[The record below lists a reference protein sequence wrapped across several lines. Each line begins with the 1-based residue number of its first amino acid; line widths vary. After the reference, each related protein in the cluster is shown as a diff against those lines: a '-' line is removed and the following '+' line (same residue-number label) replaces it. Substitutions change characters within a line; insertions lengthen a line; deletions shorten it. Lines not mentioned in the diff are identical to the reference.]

1 MIGNSVIKELS
12 EKVQRAASM
21 NKLLIGSLLGSILRS
36 LFFLVY
42 INNKENYQ
50 KLLHIIGKPN
60 KDNNLF
66 GKILNFRIYF
76 PKSILNL

>member
-12 EKVQRAASM
+12 DKVQRVASM
-21 NKLLIGSLLGSILRS
+21 KVDWKFVRVYFKVP
-36 LFFLVY
+36 FFLVY
-42 INNKENYQ
+42 ISNKENYQ
-50 KLLHIIGKPN
+50 KLLRIVGKPN

-66 GKILNFRIYF
+66 GKILNFRICF

>member
-1 MIGNSVIKELS
+1 MTGNSVVKELS
-12 EKVQRAASM
+12 GRVQRVASM
-21 NKLLIGSLLGSILRS
+21 NKLLIRSLLGSILRS

-60 KDNNLF
+60 KDNLF
-66 GKILNFRIYF
+66 GKILNFQIYF

>member
-1 MIGNSVIKELS
+1 MTGNSVVKELS
-12 EKVQRAASM
+12 DRVQRVASM
-21 NKLLIGSLLGSILRS
+21 NKLLIRSLLGSILRS

>member
-42 INNKENYQ
+42 INNKENYR
-50 KLLHIIGKPN
+50 KLLHIVGKPN

-66 GKILNFRIYF
+66 RKILNFRIYF